1 MNTTA
6 TTVTTTAD
14 LVEGMLV
21 TAPVRG
27 VISKVE
33 KIGTFPDDSGDV
45 YAIDYL
51 TLNGPGTLKA
61 MDDDAWTLEPEH
73 TLAWEPYEMYA
84 LRDGDSWVF
93 IGADCADDDAARAW
107 AAKHYPTAI
116 FQIGGTW

>member
-6 TTVTTTAD
+6 TTATATAD
-14 LVEGMLV
+14 LVEGMRV
-21 TAPVRG
+21 TAPVQG
-27 VISKVE
+27 TITTIE
-33 KIGTFPDDSGDV
+33 HIGSLPDAIDV
-45 YAIDYL
+45 YAVGYL
-51 TLNGPGTLKA
+51 TLDGPATLKA
-61 MDDDAWTLEPEH
+61 MDDVAWTLEPEH

-107 AAKHYPTAI
+107 AAKHYPTAV